1 VLAFS
6 QPELVTA
13 GLDLDEAYLGASGDA
28 SLEKSR
34 E

>member
-6 QPELVTA
+6 QPELATA
-13 GLDLDEAYLGASGDA
+13 GLNLDEAYLGAGDA